1 MVASLTGPYLD
12 QSKLAIVILMSAWQS
27 DYFKALL
34 KPSLC
39 DSSDGLLLGRRPG
52 GRWTIL
58 SSLSIRQ
65 GLPARWAGSYL
76 PVSLGQKWASYLQVG
91 LWEMDELILGRRL
104 GQIILILGRFGDGS
118 PDHTY
123 TYTWRGIGEP
133 RPDYTFQTEIRRAQ
147 HQQESLKL

>member
-1 MVASLTGPYLD
+1 MVASLAGPYLD
-12 QSKLAIVILMSAWQS
+12 QSKLAIVILKSAWQS

-104 GQIILILGRFGDGS
+104 GQIILILGRLGDGS
-118 PDHTY
+118 ARSYLYLYLERD
-123 TYTWRGIGEP
+123 REARQIILFRQRSGGRSINKN
-133 RPDYTFQTEIRRAQ
+133 
-147 HQQESLKL
+147 L

>member
-1 MVASLTGPYLD
+1 MVASLAGPYLD
-12 QSKLAIVILMSAWQS
+12 QSKLAIVILKSAWQS
-27 DYFKALL
+27 GYFKALL

-91 LWEMDELILGRRL
+91 LWEMDELILGR
-104 GQIILILGRFGDGS
+104 GIQQIILFLILGPGWTS
-118 PDHTY
+118 PRPGFLG
-123 TYTWRGIGEP
+123 RGI
-133 RPDYTFQTEIRRAQ
+133 QSQ
-147 HQQESLKL
+147 SLKSVSLQNQGNCCSQGRKK

>member
-12 QSKLAIVILMSAWQS
+12 QSKLAIVILKSAWQS

-76 PVSLGQKWASYLQVG
+76 PVSLGAEVSVVSASWSLRDGRAYP
-91 LWEMDELILGRRL
+91 WEKAR
-104 GQIILILGRFGDGS
+104 
-118 PDHTY
+118 PDY
-123 TYTWRGIGEP
+123 TYTW
-133 RPDYTFQTEIRRAQ
+133 EIILFRQR
-147 HQQESLKL
+147 SGGLSINKNL